1 MGLISDFNKA
11 LTNWCLEQGFGEINF
26 EPCEEFCC
34 YHKSN
39 TIAWEVITDDEMD
52 NQFRQFLY
60 EYGLNYDI
68 YEPFCMSLLHEIGH
82 LMTIP
87 YFSTDEFEEYE
98 ASLKAHPPSREI
110 ENSYW
115 YWELPLEFSAN
126 MWAINWANNYMEEF
140 QRLHHLCKYY
150 INKIFDCQYIVDQIQ
165 QWMEDVQNGEW
176 TGHIWIEEEDED
188 EC

>member
-26 EPCEEFCC
+26 EPCEEFC
-34 YHKSN
+34 YYYKSN

-98 ASLKAHPPSREI
+98 ASLKVRPASREI

-126 MWAINWANNYMEEF
+126 MWAINWANNHMEEF
-140 QRLHHLCKYY
+140 QRLHYLCKYH
-150 INKIFDCQYIVDQIQ
+150 INKIFNCQYIIDQIQ
-165 QWMEDVQNGEW
+165 QWMYDVQNGEW
-176 TGHIWIEEEDED
+176 VGHIWIEEEDED